1 MPHPGTRFGETYL
14 IPSRASRR
22 YRWGMASETLHEPPE
37 TLSNGTKDMH
47 RAISSLMEELEAVDW
62 YAQRAE
68 ACTDDDLRAILVHNK
83 NEEIEH
89 AIMTLEW
96 LRRRDPVFAGNV
108 STYVGTSGPITEIES
123 AEKSSAST
131 ASTVTLGAGKKSSSD
146 GSLGI
151 GSLKGT

>member
-1 MPHPGTRFGETYL
+1 
-14 IPSRASRR
+14 
-22 YRWGMASETLHEPPE
+22 MASETLHEPPE

-47 RAISSLMEELEAVDW
+47 RAIASLMEELEAVDW
-62 YAQRAE
+62 YSQRAE

-96 LRRRDPVFAGNV
+96 LRRRDPVFAENV
-108 STYVGTSGPITEIES
+108 STYVGTSGAVTEIETS
-123 AEKSSAST
+123 AVEKT
-131 ASTVTLGAGKKSSSD
+131 ATADQGAHVTPLAGSKATND
-146 GSLGI
+146 GSLGV

>member
-1 MPHPGTRFGETYL
+1 
-14 IPSRASRR
+14 
-22 YRWGMASETLHEPPE
+22 MASETLHEPPE

-96 LRRRDPVFAGNV
+96 LRRRDAVFAKNV
-108 STYVGTSGPITEIES
+108 STYVDTSGPIAELEA
-123 AEKSSAST
+123 AEKSGGAPG
-131 ASTVTLGAGKKSSSD
+131 TVTLGDGGGKKGSKD